1 MRLFKSTSLPCTL
14 EKVSQTNM
22 NKVFKVSL
30 RYSDAMGRPRPT
42 PAFLVC
48 MWTRI
53 IRVWYISA

>member
-1 MRLFKSTSLPCTL
+1 MRLFKRTSLPCTL

-22 NKVFKVSL
+22 NKLFKGSL
-30 RYSDAMGRPRPT
+30 MYGDVIGRPGPT

-48 MWTRI
+48 VRTRI